1 MAKGLPSVIIG
12 CFIAY
17 VNIDSDL
24 EIMIKQYIDAFLRV
38 FGLQRIETETPIIV
52 SEEKIDNHWYEVFV
66 IKVVAFY
73 NGLTNRQI
81 IYGSVILV
89 CYFVFSEHI
98 HDLIG
103 TVGESVVR
111 TGYVDLSSGFLFSPE
126 LSPPPIEEVGRLV
139 GNLFNPSQE
148 LPPPSVEEEVNV
160 RDTRGS
166 PRRPVSVSPFE
177 QAVFISVAAYYV
189 KEFVGR
195 VVTGLN

>member
-103 TVGESVVR
+103 TVGGSYRICRSIVR
-111 TGYVDLSSGFLFSPE
+111 FFIASPE

-148 LPPPSVEEEVNV
+148 LPPPSVEQEVNV

-195 VVTGLN
+195 VVTG